1 MVLII
6 KITKV
11 DDSYDSKNIDV
22 MVSSSMDAAK
32 ELVLKEINKEFDENW
47 ASLDKA
53 AEILAEDLTDADWDE
68 VARTFMWSDNGKG
81 ETFIIGK
88 LNEREVNTKFQYFGL
103 V

>member
-1 MVLII
+1 MVLVI

-53 AEILAEDLTDADWDE
+53 AEILAEDLTDAGWDE
-68 VARTFMWSDNGKG
+68 AARTFMWSDNGKG